1 MATPLGAPSGR
12 REGEGSLESLG
23 ARLKKEREQRKI
35 TLDDISLSTKI
46 APRFLVA
53 IEEEQF
59 DQLPG
64 GIFNKGFVRSYAH
77 YLGIDENQ
85 AVADYVA
92 ATTTPLPES
101 PQGEIPERKV
111 PEVRQRGSGD
121 ATAGIPWEMLAIG
134 LLIIAFGFA
143 VWGFHSREKTAQ
155 PSSVPRPADSGSSTT
170 PSANLDQDGASP
182 QRVAPENRAASHPTA
197 PPEAAAGASP
207 PQTSSAPQDAGAFL
221 VQIKA
226 REDSWLVVSADG
238 KEIMQDTLRASAEKS
253 VGARNQIVIKTG
265 NAGALD
271 ISFNG
276 RKVPTQGSD
285 KEVKTLMFDPSGL
298 RSPGTQARP
307 GTPPDIH

>member
-1 MATPLGAPSGR
+1 LG
-12 REGEGSLESLG
+12 SLG

-64 GIFNKGFVRSYAH
+64 GIFNKGFVRSYAR

-92 ATTTPLPES
+92 ATTTALPES

-121 ATAGIPWEMLAIG
+121 ATAGIPWEMLAVG

-155 PSSVPRPADSGSSTT
+155 PGSVARPADSGSPTT
-170 PSANLDQDGASP
+170 SPASVDQGEP
-182 QRVAPENRAASHPTA
+182 QTVAAENTAVSHPTA
-197 PPEAAAGASP
+197 PQAAAGASP
-207 PQTSSAPQDAGAFL
+207 PQTPSAPQDAGAFL

-276 RKVPTQGSD
+276 RKLPTQGSD
-285 KEVKTLMFDPSGL
+285 NEVKTLMFDPNGL
-298 RSPGTQARP
+298 RSPGTRP
-307 GTPPDIH
+307 GTPPNIH

>member
-1 MATPLGAPSGR
+1 M
-12 REGEGSLESLG
+12 ESLG

-46 APRFLVA
+46 ATRFLVA

-64 GIFNKGFVRSYAH
+64 GIFNKGFVRSYAR

-92 ATTTPLPES
+92 ATTTILPES

-121 ATAGIPWEMLAIG
+121 ATAGIRWEILAVG
-134 LLIIAFGFA
+134 LLVIAFGLA

-155 PSSVPRPADSGSSTT
+155 PGPVLPRPAESGSSTT
-170 PSANLDQDGASP
+170 LSAGVDHGEP
-182 QRVAPENRAASHPTA
+182 QTVAPENTAVSQPTA
-197 PPEAAAGASP
+197 PPDAAVGASP
-207 PQTSSAPQDAGAFL
+207 PQTHSSPQDAGAFL

-276 RKVPTQGSD
+276 KKLPTQGSD
-285 KEVKTLMFDPSGL
+285 NEVKTLMFDPNGL
-298 RSPGTQARP
+298 RSPAQVRP
-307 GTPPDIH
+307 ETPPETR

>member
-1 MATPLGAPSGR
+1 
-12 REGEGSLESLG
+12 LESLG

-92 ATTTPLPES
+92 ATTTALPER

-121 ATAGIPWEMLAIG
+121 ATAGIPWEMFAVG

-143 VWGFHSREKTAQ
+143 VWGFHSREKTAP
-155 PSSVPRPADSGSSTT
+155 PSSVPRPADSGSSTP

-182 QRVAPENRAASHPTA
+182 QTVAPENRAASHPTA
-197 PPEAAAGASP
+197 SPEAAAGASP
-207 PQTSSAPQDAGAFL
+207 AQTHSTPQDAGAFL

-298 RSPGTQARP
+298 RSPGTQAGP

>member
-1 MATPLGAPSGR
+1 LRAGD
-12 REGEGSLESLG
+12 GSLESLG

-46 APRFLVA
+46 APRFLTA

-64 GIFNKGFVRSYAH
+64 GIFNKGFVRSYAR

-92 ATTTPLPES
+92 ETTTALPES
-101 PQGEIPERKV
+101 PQAEIPQPKV
-111 PEVRQRGSGD
+111 PEVRQRGSGG
-121 ATAGIPWEMLAIG
+121 AASGIPWEVLAVG

-143 VWGFHSREKTAQ
+143 VWGFHSREKRAQ
-155 PSSVPRPADSGSSTT
+155 PVSAPQPADAASSTT
-170 PSANLDQDGASP
+170 TSASVNDGEPP
-182 QRVAPENRAASHPTA
+182 QPVAPENSKAAPQSTA
-197 PPEAAAGASP
+197 PPEVAASASP
-207 PQTSSAPQDAGAFL
+207 APTHLAPQDPGAFL

-238 KEIMQDTLRASAEKS
+238 KEIMQDTLHASAEKS

-276 RKVPTQGSD
+276 RKLPTQGSD
-285 KEVKTLMFDPSGL
+285 NEVKTLLFDPNGL

-307 GTPPDIH
+307 GTPPDTH

>member
-1 MATPLGAPSGR
+1 
-12 REGEGSLESLG
+12 LESLG

-35 TLDDISLSTKI
+35 TLDEISLSTKI
-46 APRFLVA
+46 ASRFLVA

-64 GIFNKGFVRSYAH
+64 GIFNKGFVRSYAR

-92 ATTTPLPES
+92 ATTAAVPES
-101 PQGEIPERKV
+101 PQGEIPEQKV
-111 PEVRQRGSGD
+111 SEVRQRGSGD
-121 ATAGIPWEMLAIG
+121 PTSGIPWEMLAVG
-134 LLIIAFGFA
+134 LLLIAFGFA
-143 VWGFHSREKTAQ
+143 VWGFHSREKTAE
-155 PSSVPRPADSGSSTT
+155 PGSVARPADSGTSTT
-170 PSANLDQDGASP
+170 YSASVDHGEP
-182 QRVAPENRAASHPTA
+182 QTVAPENTA
-197 PPEAAAGASP
+197 VSKPAVPAQAAADASAA
-207 PQTSSAPQDAGAFL
+207 QTPSAPQDAGAFL

-276 RKVPTQGSD
+276 RKLPAQGSD
-285 KEVKTLMFDPSGL
+285 KEVKTLTFDPNGL
-298 RSPGTQARP
+298 RSPAQVRP
-307 GTPPDIH
+307 ETPPDTH

>member
-1 MATPLGAPSGR
+1 
-12 REGEGSLESLG
+12 LESLG

-35 TLDDISLSTKI
+35 TLDDVSLSTKI

-64 GIFNKGFVRSYAH
+64 GIFNKGFVRSYAR

-92 ATTTPLPES
+92 ATTTAVPES
-101 PQGEIPERKV
+101 PQGEIPEQKV
-111 PEVRQRGSGD
+111 PEVRSRGSGD
-121 ATAGIPWEMLAIG
+121 ATAGIPWEMLAVG

-143 VWGFHSREKTAQ
+143 VWGFHSREKTTQ
-155 PSSVPRPADSGSSTT
+155 PRSVPQPAGT
-170 PSANLDQDGASP
+170 ANLDQATP
-182 QRVAPENRAASHPTA
+182 QTVAPENTAVSQPAA
-197 PPEAAAGASP
+197 PPQAAPGASP
-207 PQTSSAPQDAGAFL
+207 AQTPSGAQDAGAFL

-238 KEIMQDTLRASAEKS
+238 KEIMQDTLRASSEKS

-276 RKVPTQGSD
+276 RKLPTQGSD
-285 KEVKTLMFDPSGL
+285 KEVKTLTFDPNGL
-298 RSPGTQARP
+298 RSPGQVRP
-307 GTPPDIH
+307 ETPPDTH

>member
-1 MATPLGAPSGR
+1 
-12 REGEGSLESLG
+12 LESLG

-64 GIFNKGFVRSYAH
+64 GIFNKGFVRSYAR
-77 YLGIDENQ
+77 YLGVDENQ

-92 ATTTPLPES
+92 ATTTALPET
-101 PQGEIPERKV
+101 PQGEVPKRKV

-121 ATAGIPWEMLAIG
+121 ATAGIPWEMLAVG

-155 PSSVPRPADSGSSTT
+155 PGSVPRPVDSGSSTT
-170 PSANLDQDGASP
+170 TSTSVDHGEP
-182 QRVAPENRAASHPTA
+182 QAVAPENTAASQPTA
-197 PPEAAAGASP
+197 PPEAAPGASP
-207 PQTSSAPQDAGAFL
+207 PQTHSAPQDAGAFL

-276 RKVPTQGSD
+276 RRLPTQGSD
-285 KEVKTLMFDPSGL
+285 NEVKTLMFDPNGL
-298 RSPGTQARP
+298 RTPETQARP
-307 GTPPDIH
+307 GTPPNIH